1 LELSEEEMMK
11 ITGKT
16 RITGLYGYPVEHTLS
31 PSMHNAA
38 FEHLGIDYC
47 YLPFSVHPDS
57 LKNAVEAIRA
67 LNLAG
72 VNITIPHKESVISY
86 LDHVNEEALFIGA
99 VNTIVNQERELT
111 GYNTDGRGF
120 MRSLLENNIIADNK
134 KVLIVGAGGASR
146 AIGYYLSEK
155 ADKMYLF
162 DIDKIKLEKLASDL
176 SGIRGNIHVLK
187 DTVDLSSFDL
197 LINATPLGLKATD
210 PVPLDVSLLSPHQ
223 TVCDLIYKKT
233 PLLSLAAQK
242 GCKTI
247 DGLGMLLWQ
256 GVLAFELWTGASPPV
271 EIMKTA
277 LINGIK

>member
-1 LELSEEEMMK
+1 MK
-11 ITGKT
+11 ITGRT

-31 PSMHNAA
+31 PLMHNAA

-57 LKNAVEAIRA
+57 LKNAIDAIRA
-67 LNLAG
+67 LNLTG
-72 VNITIPHKESVISY
+72 VNVTIPHKESVLPY
-86 LDHVNEEALFIGA
+86 LDEVNEEALFIGA
-99 VNTIVNQERELT
+99 VNTIVNHEKKLT

-120 MRSLLENNIIADNK
+120 MRSLSENDIFTDNK

-146 AIGYYLSEK
+146 AICYYLSEK
-155 ADKMYLF
+155 AAKLYLF
-162 DIDKIKLEKLASDL
+162 DIDKIKLERLASDL
-176 SGIRGNIHVLK
+176 SEIRENIHILN
-187 DTVDLSSFDL
+187 DTANLSDFDL

-233 PLLSLAAQK
+233 PLLALAAQK

-256 GVLAFELWTGASPPV
+256 GVLAFELWTRTLPPV
-271 EIMKTA
+271 DVMRNA
-277 LINGIK
+277 LMSGLK

>member
-1 LELSEEEMMK
+1 MK

-57 LKNAVEAIRA
+57 LKSAVEAIRA

-72 VNITIPHKESVISY
+72 VNVTIPHKESVLPY
-86 LDHVNEEALFIGA
+86 LDNVNQEALFIGA
-99 VNTIVNQERELT
+99 VNTIVNQEKKLT

-120 MRSLLENNIIADNK
+120 MRSLSENNVLTDNK
-134 KVLIVGAGGASR
+134 KVLVVGAGGASR
-146 AIGYYLSEK
+146 AISYYLSEK
-155 ADKMYLF
+155 ADKLCLF
-162 DIDKIKLEKLASDL
+162 DIDKIKLEKLAADL
-176 SGIRGNIHVLK
+176 SEIRENIHILN
-187 DTVDLSSFDL
+187 DTADLSSFDL

-210 PVPLDVSLLSPHQ
+210 PVPLDVSILSPHQ

-233 PLLSLAAQK
+233 PLLSLATQR

-256 GVLAFELWTGASPPV
+256 GVLAFELWTMISPPV
-271 EIMKTA
+271 EIMRNA
-277 LINGIK
+277 LMRGLK